1 MVMVV
6 AVVMLPPAQFSS
18 SIRDD
23 GQSEENGQE
32 RLVNCMMTIRI
43 LPI

>member
-6 AVVMLPPAQFSS
+6 AVVMLSLAQFSS
-18 SIRDD
+18 PICDD

-32 RLVNCMMTIRI
+32 KADELHDDY
-43 LPI
+43 